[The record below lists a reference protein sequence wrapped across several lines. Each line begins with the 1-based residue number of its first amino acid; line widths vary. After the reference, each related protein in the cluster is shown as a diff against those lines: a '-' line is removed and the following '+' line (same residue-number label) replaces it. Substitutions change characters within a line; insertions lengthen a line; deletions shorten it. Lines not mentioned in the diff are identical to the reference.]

1 MRTIKFDD
9 YLEKRL
15 KEPEFKTNFENENAK
30 LNLALALLEDEDTV
44 NSIDENDLE
53 AQGVILRYN
62 FLFSCNFV
70 QGFL

>member
-15 KEPEFKTNFENENAK
+15 KEPEFKMNFENENAK

-53 AQGVILRYN
+53 A
-62 FLFSCNFV
+62 
-70 QGFL
+70 

>member
-30 LNLALALLEDEDTV
+30 LNLVLALLEDEDTV

-53 AQGVILRYN
+53 A
-62 FLFSCNFV
+62 
-70 QGFL
+70 

>member
-1 MRTIKFDD
+1 VKNTNSLLLGEKMPTIKFDD

-15 KEPEFKTNFENENAK
+15 KEPEFKTSFENENAK

-53 AQGVILRYN
+53 A
-62 FLFSCNFV
+62 
-70 QGFL
+70 

>member
-1 MRTIKFDD
+1 MKNTNSLLLGEKMPTIKFDD

-44 NSIDENDLE
+44 NSIDESDLE
-53 AQGVILRYN
+53 A
-62 FLFSCNFV
+62 
-70 QGFL
+70 

>member
-1 MRTIKFDD
+1 MIIQK
-9 YLEKRL
+9 KGL

-62 FLFSCNFV
+62 SLFSCDFV
-70 QGFL
+70 QEFL

>member
-62 FLFSCNFV
+62 FLFSCDFV
-70 QGFL
+70 QEFL